1 MPVSFAQVSPAI
13 PDQIPASVEV
23 EGPTNGA
30 LTIKLQGN
38 WAGTSDSTRSASAEV
53 LDAIG
58 NATEQ
63 NVQGSEIIRIDFDGA
78 ALTGWDTRIL
88 VAITAAS
95 RLAERHDL
103 ETHLQDLPD
112 GILGLLRLSQAVPP
126 RGERR
131 SADEQTNMLV
141 LVGQSAIKVSGSF
154 GDANVFLGQSM
165 LSLWRFVRGK
175 AQFLRSDFVEFMQV
189 TGPQALGI
197 VGIINVLLGVILG
210 FMGAVQLQQF
220 GAQIYVADLVALGQT
235 REIAPMMTGIVM
247 AGRTGAAYAAQLG
260 TMQVNEEIDALKTF
274 GFSPMDFLVLPRMLA
289 LALMFPLLVL
299 YADALGIFG
308 GYLVG
313 VGVLDLSTTEYI
325 EQTRK
330 AIDIGDVAL
339 GVVKGSVFGILVA
352 IAGCMHGIQS
362 GRSASAVGDAA
373 TRAVVSGIIAIIVMT
388 AVFAVLTNILGI

>member
-1 MPVSFAQVSPAI
+1 MSPAT
-13 PDQIPASVEV
+13 PDKISAGVDLV
-23 EGPTNGA
+23 GPVDGV
-30 LTIKLQGN
+30 LTIKLQGDWSGPGN
-38 WAGTSDSTRSASAEV
+38 GVSNASGVV
-53 LDAIG
+53 LDAIQDAADQEG
-58 NATEQ
+58 
-63 NVQGSEIIRIDFDGA
+63 QGDTITSVNMDGT
-78 ALTGWDTRIL
+78 ALTGWNSRIL
-88 VAITAAS
+88 VAIAAACE
-95 RLAERHDL
+95 LAERHDL
-103 ETHLQDLPD
+103 KANLQSLPD
-112 GILGLLRLSQAVPP
+112 GIRGLLQLSRAVPP

-131 SADEQTNMLV
+131 SAGEQTDMLT
-141 LVGQSAIKVSGSF
+141 LVGQSAIKVSRSLS
-154 GDANVFLGQSM
+154 DSNVFVGQAM
-165 LSLWRFVRGK
+165 MSLWRYFRGK
-175 AQFLRSDFVEFMQV
+175 AKFLRSDFIEFLQV

-313 VGVLDLSTTEYI
+313 VGMLDLSTTEYI
-325 EQTRK
+325 EQTRN
-330 AIDIGDVAL
+330 AIDMGDVAL
-339 GVVKGSVFGILVA
+339 GVVKGSIFGILVA
-352 IAGCMHGIQS
+352 VTGCMHGMQS

-388 AVFAVLTNILGI
+388 AIFAVLTNILKI

>member
-1 MPVSFAQVSPAI
+1 MSPAT
-13 PDQIPASVEV
+13 PERVPASVELI
-23 EGPTNGA
+23 GPTDGV
-30 LTIKLQGN
+30 LTIRLQGD
-38 WAGTSDSTRSASAEV
+38 WSGPSDGISSASA
-53 LDAIG
+53 AILG
-58 NATEQ
+58 AIENAAEQ
-63 NVQGSEIIRIDFDGA
+63 DRKVGAIVNVNLDGA
-78 ALTGWDTRIL
+78 ELTDWDSRVL
-88 VAITAAS
+88 VAIAAAS
-95 RLAERHDL
+95 KLAERHNLD
-103 ETHLQDLPD
+103 TNLQGLPD
-112 GILGLLRLSQAVPP
+112 GIRGLLRLSQAVPP

-131 SADEQTNMLV
+131 SVDAHSGMLA
-141 LVGQSAIKVSGSF
+141 LVGQSAINASRSL
-154 GDANVFLGQSM
+154 GDANAFLGQSM
-165 LSLWRFVRGK
+165 LSLWRFVRGE
-175 AQFLRSDFVEFMQV
+175 AQFLRSDLLEFLQV

-289 LALMFPLLVL
+289 LAIMFPLLVL

-325 EQTRK
+325 EQTRN
-330 AIDIGDVAL
+330 AIDMGDIVL
-339 GVVKGSVFGILVA
+339 GLVKGSVFGVLVA
-352 IAGCMHGIQS
+352 ITGCMHGIQS
-362 GRSASAVGDAA
+362 GRSASAVGDSA

-388 AVFAVLTNILGI
+388 AVFAVLTNMLNI